1 MARQSISSQWQ
12 EQFGEFLKA
21 QRRLAE
27 LSQRE
32 LARMTN
38 LSDPYLS
45 QLERGLHEPSLRVIK
60 SIARAL
66 NIPTETMLRHAGLIE
81 DGVDLNTEAAIYS
94 DTRLTNAQKDSLVAV
109 YRCFVADE
117 DRVEADV
124 PVGG

>member
-1 MARQSISSQWQ
+1 MARASLSSQWQ
-12 EQFGEFLKA
+12 EQFGTFLKA

-45 QLERGLHEPSLRVIK
+45 QLERGLHEPSIRVVK

-66 NIPTETMLRHAGLIE
+66 NIPAETMLRNAGLLE
-81 DGVDLNTEAAIYS
+81 DEAEVSTESAIYA
-94 DTRLTNAQKDSLVAV
+94 DPRLSQTQKDSLIAV
-109 YRCFVADE
+109 YRNFVTDARGD
-117 DRVEADV
+117 
-124 PVGG
+124 

>member
-1 MARQSISSQWQ
+1 MARRSISSEWQ
-12 EQFGEFLKA
+12 EQFGTFLKA

-32 LARMTN
+32 LAKMTN

-66 NIPTETMLRHAGLIE
+66 NIPAETMLRHAGLLDDDAE
-81 DGVDLNTEAAIYS
+81 ANTESAIYG
-94 DTRLTNAQKDSLVAV
+94 DPRLTQAQKDSLIAV
-109 YRCFVADE
+109 YRTFVAQPE
-117 DRVEADV
+117 
-124 PVGG
+124 PST

>member
-1 MARQSISSQWQ
+1 MARRTISTEWQ
-12 EQFGEFLKA
+12 EQFGAFLKA

-45 QLERGLHEPSLRVIK
+45 QLERGLHEPSIRVVK

-66 NIPTETMLRHAGLIE
+66 NIPAETMLRRAGLLDE
-81 DGVDLNTEAAIYS
+81 DTEASTEAAIHA
-94 DTRLTNAQKDSLVAV
+94 DPKLTQAQKDSLIAV
-109 YRCFVADE
+109 YRNFVADAE
-117 DRVEADV
+117 TTPSDDDA
-124 PVGG
+124 

>member
-1 MARQSISSQWQ
+1 MARAARTSLSSQWQ
-12 EQFGEFLKA
+12 AQFGTFLKA

-45 QLERGLHEPSLRVIK
+45 QLERGLHEPSIRVVK

-66 NIPTETMLRHAGLIE
+66 NIPPETMLRHAGLLE
-81 DGVDLNTEAAIYS
+81 DEAEVSTESAIYA
-94 DTRLTNAQKDSLVAV
+94 DPHLTQTQKDSLIAV
-109 YRCFVADE
+109 YRNFVGSTSTDSPPA
-117 DRVEADV
+117 
-124 PVGG
+124 

>member
-1 MARQSISSQWQ
+1 MARKVLSSQWQ
-12 EQFGEFLKA
+12 EQFGTFLKA

-45 QLERGLHEPSLRVIK
+45 QLERGLHEPSIRVVK

-66 NIPTETMLRHAGLIE
+66 NIPAETMLRNAGLLDE
-81 DGVDLNTEAAIYS
+81 ESEATTEAAIHADPKLS
-94 DTRLTNAQKDSLVAV
+94 QTQKDSLIAV
-109 YRCFVADE
+109 YRNF
-117 DRVEADV
+117 VEASVATSEDD
-124 PVGG
+124 